1 MRPFPGRN
9 ADHQGNGMTL
19 LRAKVKERLGRKF
32 NDEIRFFKG
41 WMSNTRAVGS
51 IIPTSSVTARRMASV
66 VDTASGLPVLELG
79 PGTGVITK
87 AILGTGL
94 APEKLTSVEFSTDFY
109 EHLVS
114 RFQGVDFI
122 NGDAFDLDTTL
133 GDKRDTVFDCV
144 VSAVPLL
151 NFPMH
156 RRVALIEDLLT
167 RIPVGRP
174 VVQFSYGPLS
184 PVVAMPDRYQIAHFD
199 FVMRNIPPAQLWT
212 YRRTH

>member
-1 MRPFPGRN
+1 MPHGIPDTRYLKL
-9 ADHQGNGMTL
+9 GNDMTL
-19 LRAKVKERLGRKF
+19 RVKVKERFGKKF
-32 NDEIRFFKG
+32 DDEIRFFKG

-66 VDTASGLPVLELG
+66 IDVGSGLPVLELG

-87 AILGTGL
+87 AILGAGL
-94 APEKLTSVEFSTDFY
+94 APEKLVSVEFSTDFY
-109 EHLVS
+109 NHLVE
-114 RFQGVDFI
+114 RFAGVNFI
-122 NGDAFDLDTTL
+122 NGDAFDLDRTL
-133 GDKRDTVFDCV
+133 GSLKDQQFDSV

-156 RRVALIEDLLT
+156 RRVSLIEDLLA

-174 VVQFSYGPLS
+174 VVQISYGPLS
-184 PVVAMPDRYQIAHFD
+184 PVVAMPDRYQITHLD
-199 FVMRNIPPAQLWT
+199 FVVRNIPPAQLWT